1 MTPVPRDADAPA
13 QAPAGLVAILR
24 GITPDEVLPV
34 ARALMAAGLT
44 TIEVP
49 LNSPN
54 PLESLRRLSR
64 ELGGQAL
71 VGAGTVMS
79 AEDVDAV
86 ADAGARL
93 MLSPHLDEAVVRRA
107 LERGL
112 WAMPGVATPSEGFQ
126 ALRAGAQGLKLFPGE
141 MLGPPVLKA
150 WRAVFP
156 RQVRMF
162 SVGGVTLHNLAQF
175 KAAGADGAGIG
186 SALYSPGTTAE
197 EVGRRAQAFQAAWAA
212 G

>member
-1 MTPVPRDADAPA
+1 MTPEPQGAAAA
-13 QAPAGLVAILR
+13 QQTPSGLIAILR

-34 ARALMAAGLT
+34 ARALMAAGIT
-44 TIEVP
+44 AIEVP
-49 LNSPN
+49 LNSPR
-54 PLESLRRLSR
+54 PLESLRRLAG

-71 VGAGTVMS
+71 VGAGTVLS
-79 AEDVDAV
+79 ASEVDAV

-93 MLSPHLDEAVVRRA
+93 LLSPHLDEAVVRRA
-107 LERGL
+107 RERGL
-112 WAMPGVATPSEGFQ
+112 WTVPGVATPSEGFQ

-156 RQVRMF
+156 REVPMF
-162 SVGGVTLHNLAQF
+162 SVGGVGLHNLAQL
-175 KAAGADGAGIG
+175 KAAGAAGAGIG
-186 SALYSPGTTAE
+186 SALYSPGTAPE